1 VTERNPTVV
10 VTSEETLPGA
20 VERLRREGTGGRVV
34 DLVVPIDSSLLLT
47 ASEFRAL
54 KEAIDRD
61 RLHVVLRSADPLRLQ
76 LAERLGIQAQSL
88 PRPKPVAVAAA
99 PPRIVPRPPA
109 PPPVSVEP
117 DAFESGLAAP
127 TRDPDSLWPGVN
139 GQEQQ
144 PDADVLEKGPAAESR
159 PPEPANPPRRWVPV
173 AALLVLLVLGALAAM
188 RFLVPRAVIAIVPRT
203 EPVSASLVF
212 DVTADGQPL
221 DGEAAFALPLQSR
234 TLEVTW
240 TGSMPV
246 SGVRVEP
253 VDPATAPVE
262 LRNPSP
268 EPVTVAAGTTVT
280 TEEGVEFAFVEDVAV
295 PAADAVS
302 NEPGAA
308 TGTVRAVAPGSAGN
322 VATGAIG
329 GRLPNGVYFS
339 NRMAPATGG
348 TDREFP
354 VVAESDLKA
363 LAAQAREAAPELA
376 AQALAVEDTGQAVVP
391 SLVTI
396 TGQHDTFDH
405 GAGDEVESVA
415 LDATLTLD
423 VAAYDGDA
431 AAEAYAAQLL
441 PRLGAAAPDGFAVD
455 PRRVAYDAPAEVVAG
470 EEGVRLEIAARAEAV
485 AVLDES
491 EREALA
497 AALIGKTPE
506 EAAAILASVP
516 EIAEFDVDYQPGW
529 LPRQMP
535 GNTTRIEFETTS

>member
-10 VTSEETLPGA
+10 VTSEETLPDA

-76 LAERLGIQAQSL
+76 LAERLGIRAQSL
-88 PRPKPVAVAAA
+88 PRPKPVAVAA
-99 PPRIVPRPPA
+99 PPRIVPRFPTSA
-109 PPPVSVEP
+109 PMNDEP
-117 DAFESGLAAP
+117 DALESALVAP

-139 GQEQQ
+139 GQEQP
-144 PDADVLEKGPAAESR
+144 PDADALDEEPAEEPR
-159 PPEPANPPRRWVPV
+159 PPKLANPPRRWLFV

-188 RFLVPRAVIAIVPRT
+188 RFLVPRAVITIAPRT
-203 EPVSASLVF
+203 APVTASLVF

-240 TGSMPV
+240 TGSLPV

-268 EPVTVAAGTTVT
+268 EPVTVAAGTIVT
-280 TEEGVEFAFVEDVAV
+280 TEEGVEFTFVADVAV

-354 VVAESDLKA
+354 VVAENDLEA

-376 AQALAVEDTGQAVVP
+376 AQALAAEDTGQAVVP

-405 GAGDEVESVA
+405 AAGDEVESVA